1 MIQLQPFRP
10 EDIPRLINWINS
22 PALLVQWTGNA
33 FEYPLTEKQYG
44 EYFQKAHQ
52 RQNAAFIWKVVH
64 LPGKKVI
71 GHVELCDINLNDRS
85 AKVARMFVVPEEQG
99 KGYGTKI
106 LHKVLNAGF
115 EKLGLKKILLNV
127 VIFNL
132 PAIACYKKV
141 GFSIEE
147 TIKNQVRIG
156 DKLWSA
162 YRMSI
167 TREKW
172 EQAVRSGY

>member
-10 EDIPRLINWINS
+10 EDIPRLVNWINLPS
-22 PALLVQWTGNA
+22 LLVQWTGNT
-33 FEYPLTEKQYG
+33 FEYPFTAEQYR

-52 RQNAAFIWKVVH
+52 RQNATFIWKAVL

-71 GHVELCDINLNDRS
+71 GHVELCDINLNDRT
-85 AKVARMFVVPEEQG
+85 ARVARMFVIPEEQG
-99 KGYGTKI
+99 KGYGTQI
-106 LHKVLNAGF
+106 MQKVLDAGF

-127 VIFNL
+127 LIFNL

-141 GFSIEE
+141 GFSVEE
-147 TIKNQVRIG
+147 TLKNRVRIG
-156 DKLWSA
+156 DKLWST

-167 TREKW
+167 SREEW
-172 EQAVRSGY
+172 EQVVRDDF